1 MHNKSFCAIILSVA
15 LVHGGYAKCIFAP
28 KQRATVIVQ
37 SCVAVTFSPSDL
49 VIDFP
54 DNRSGR
60 YYEQGTSYSGSLLSV
75 SVAADKFVWDAG
87 EEHRTNGFHPWKR
100 HDSLTLFVALPV
112 NQACPAKFDGMITVE
127 TDRYCCDVLP
137 VRGRCLVPGDI
148 IPVNLIT
155 K

>member
-1 MHNKSFCAIILSVA
+1 MYNKSFWTIILSIT
-15 LVHGGYAKCIFAP
+15 LVHGGYAKCIFEP
-28 KQRATVIVQ
+28 KQRAKVIVQ
-37 SCVAVTFSPSDL
+37 SCVAATFWPSDL
-49 VIDFP
+49 IIDFP

-75 SVAADKFVWDAG
+75 SVAEDKFVWDAG
-87 EEHRTNGFHPWKR
+87 DEHRTNGFHPWKR

-112 NQACPAKFDGMITVE
+112 NQACPAKFDEMITVD

-137 VRGRCLVPGDI
+137 VRARCLVPNGI
-148 IPVNLIT
+148 IPVNLVT